1 MPSLIWLSHIVIK
14 LISQQGHFVLLS
26 MVPGTAKGNNQ
37 YKVSSSLL
45 CFLIVS
51 RIKQAKRVV
60 QLWVNFWVKKL
71 LTGETRNDGTMNM
84 YTQLHKAITLVLN
97 TECLKYQTS
106 TQVCMNHFIL
116 TSEQV
121 SHAVSSLGVMH
132 AEIFCVFFSGES
144 GAGKTVA
151 AKYIMGYISR
161 VSGGGPRVQVRGAAS
176 FLSPRTDC
184 NRCTRRL
191 RFLRCSAA

>member
-1 MPSLIWLSHIVIK
+1 
-14 LISQQGHFVLLS
+14 
-26 MVPGTAKGNNQ
+26 MVPGTAQWNNQ

-60 QLWVNFWVKKL
+60 QLWVNKKL
-71 LTGETRNDGTMNM
+71 LTWETRNDGTMNM
-84 YTQLHKAITLVLN
+84 YTQLHKAITLVLH

-121 SHAVSSLGVMH
+121 SHAVSSLGVTH
-132 AEIFCVFFSGES
+132 AEILCVFFSGES

-176 FLSPRTDC
+176 FLSPTTDW
-184 NRCTRRL
+184 NRCTRHL